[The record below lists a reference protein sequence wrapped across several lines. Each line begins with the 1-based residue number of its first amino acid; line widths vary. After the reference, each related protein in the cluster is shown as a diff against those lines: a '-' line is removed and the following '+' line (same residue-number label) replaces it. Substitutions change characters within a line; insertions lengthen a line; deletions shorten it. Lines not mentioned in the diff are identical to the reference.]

1 MNPRYRAVGLIAL
14 PTMLLFEIVGPMIEL
29 SGYVVT
35 LVAVLTGTIAPV
47 TFLLFLAISV
57 LYGQVLTVGAI
68 LLEDVTPNR
77 HPVWAELR
85 RMRWYAWAE
94 NLGYRQL
101 LQCWRIGGLWR
112 LIRRA
117 GWGTME
123 RSGLSG

>member
-1 MNPRYRAVGLIAL
+1 V
-14 PTMLLFEIVGPMIEL
+14 
-29 SGYVVT
+29 
-35 LVAVLTGTIAPV
+35 TGTLQRGPV

-101 LQCWRIGGLWR
+101 LHAGGS
-112 LIRRA
+112 A
-117 GWGTME
+117 G
-123 RSGLSG
+123 SGR